1 MLCVVLMGFN
11 HSWRGQFSFYDSPLD
26 LRLWVLLAVI
36 NQMWHANEL
45 QQCVFFFSL
54 CIIQRFSYS
63 RCYWIVKDFSTCF
76 FFPRA
81 YKLVLQTLFSI
92 GMQQMRFQPSRSV
105 STKQTCFNFWP
116 HFFSSVFQKVLSLEV
131 KHKTSPKLFPKYLRF
146 LDVIFCTFSIAGVSI
161 QCWLLLY

>member
-1 MLCVVLMGFN
+1 MNSSNVCFLLFIMYYTAIFL
-11 HSWRGQFSFYDSPLD
+11 FT
-26 LRLWVLLAVI
+26 VLL
-36 NQMWHANEL
+36 NSQGFLN
-45 QQCVFFFSL
+45 VF
-54 CIIQRFSYS
+54 
-63 RCYWIVKDFSTCF
+63 F